1 MTGFQEFE
9 ILSRWRKYQFYSVV
23 LSSFITRI
31 TAQSYS
37 LGWGW
42 EVVKDRDSLKHVH
55 KVIANA
61 PLGLPYLLRTFFR
74 LAQSIALSKGTT
86 IRLAKGLKMPCS
98 DLRSILG
105 HLLTC
110 VQTSS
115 RKYQTSKRLLD
126 AYQIF
131 HGLNAYNKF
140 EGGIY
145 LRFRRKKNCF
155 NYGIIIVFRIK
166 VRELTSFE
174 FVHLDAAR

>member
-74 LAQSIALSKGTT
+74 LAQSIALCKGTT

-115 RKYQTSKRLLD
+115 RKY
-126 AYQIF
+126 
-131 HGLNAYNKF
+131 
-140 EGGIY
+140 
-145 LRFRRKKNCF
+145 
-155 NYGIIIVFRIK
+155 
-166 VRELTSFE
+166 
-174 FVHLDAAR
+174 

>member
-1 MTGFQEFE
+1 MTGFQELE
-9 ILSRWRKYQFYSVV
+9 IMSRCRKYQLYSVV
-23 LSSFITRI
+23 LSSFKTRI
-31 TAQSYS
+31 TVQSYS

-42 EVVKDRDSLKHVH
+42 EVVKDRDSLKHVQ
-55 KVIANA
+55 KVIATT
-61 PLGLPYLLRTFFR
+61 PLGLPYLLRMFFR
-74 LAQSIALSKGTT
+74 LAQSIAVCKGTA

-115 RKYQTSKRLLD
+115 RKYQTSTRLLD
-126 AYQIF
+126 VSQIF

-155 NYGIIIVFRIK
+155 NNGIIIIFRIK